1 MKFSLV
7 NLLMSSD
14 HQNKEDAVLTEH
26 LQDQFVA
33 WFVGVMAVVYI
44 VEYLYESRQ
53 TGKSDKS

>member
-44 VEYLYESRQ
+44 VEYLYKSRQ